1 MGVAVSKCGGEFFID
16 DETLHRSAL
25 CILDDVT
32 KLYRWKGHSVGN
44 LTIPEVTGELAR
56 RMKANGA
63 DHTINMVLVGDVLY
77 DDTLPSD
84 PDEGFEQNLDWFTAT
99 FLDLP
104 ATANH
109 TRDGKV
115 ITASGSVRTNPVQ
128 VYDFQQGDTGRGVDQ
143 FGNFTVGCLATLYIR
158 IPKGKLEL

>member
-1 MGVAVSKCGGEFFID
+1 MDGVKYNGLDQLELIRINQDTSGNVSSS
-16 DETLHRSAL
+16 T
-25 CILDDVT
+25 
-32 KLYRWKGHSVGN
+32 
-44 LTIPEVTGELAR
+44 
-56 RMKANGA
+56 
-63 DHTINMVLVGDVLY
+63 
-77 DDTLPSD
+77 
-84 PDEGFEQNLDWFTAT
+84 T

-158 IPKGKLEL
+158 IPAGRLEL